1 MQLKA
6 PKHVTFSAP
15 KDKFFRT
22 DLSLSDFL
30 TISKTLTASHV
41 RRSTSLKILS
51 LICNR
56 ARRFLAASPSAL
68 YRWGINVDRIDR
80 RTALI
85 NAQARQIKMASAT
98 APEELDFDDLETDEL
113 VDGMRTAAGE
123 ATKLLR
129 SIGSPHR
136 LMILC
141 LLMDG
146 EKTVTEISDA
156 IGTRQSLTS
165 QHLTHLRL
173 HGLVQAE
180 RRGHFA
186 YYSLKHEA
194 AREIVATLYRHY
206 CADGLSKPTEEQ

>member
-1 MQLKA
+1 MTNM
-6 PKHVTFSAP
+6 HST
-15 KDKFFRT
+15 T
-22 DLSLSDFL
+22 DIDFE
-30 TISKTLTASHV
+30 
-41 RRSTSLKILS
+41 
-51 LICNR
+51 
-56 ARRFLAASPSAL
+56 
-68 YRWGINVDRIDR
+68 IDEPD
-80 RTALI
+80 
-85 NAQARQIKMASAT
+85 S
-98 APEELDFDDLETDEL
+98 DEL
-113 VDGMRTAAGE
+113 MDGMRSAAGE

-141 LLMDG
+141 LLMDS

-173 HGLVQAE
+173 HGLVQVE

-186 YYSLKHEA
+186 YYSLKHGA

-206 CADGLSKPTEEQ
+206 CSPELAGKNGSMDACEAEPDIAD

>member
-1 MQLKA
+1 M
-6 PKHVTFSAP
+6 V
-15 KDKFFRT
+15 
-22 DLSLSDFL
+22 
-30 TISKTLTASHV
+30 SHS
-41 RRSTSLKILS
+41 RDI
-51 LICNR
+51 
-56 ARRFLAASPSAL
+56 AAAGADDEP
-68 YRWGINVDRIDR
+68 
-80 RTALI
+80 
-85 NAQARQIKMASAT
+85 
-98 APEELDFDDLETDEL
+98 LDSEIGFDDVGGDEL
-113 VDGMRTAAGE
+113 MDGMRTAAGE

-173 HGLVQAE
+173 HGLVQVE

-194 AREIVATLYRHY
+194 AREIVGTLYRHY
-206 CADGLSKPTEEQ
+206 CAADIAKGETSC